1 MPPVS
6 NDQASAAKGLQTI
19 QLALQSA
26 AVFDIPPRTRRV
38 ILVGGVIGV
47 VLITAASLVSG
58 EASHIQVDK
67 IIHFTGYATLSCV
80 FVLALGPV
88 LYIPGLVALVALGF
102 GIEYLQGFTTREVDI
117 WDGVANTIGVFLG
130 ATVGLTARGVYSYI
144 RRELILSDVRR
155 NTSSWN
161 AGETILEQGAE
172 SRRIYVVKG
181 GMVRLS
187 REEDGNRTD
196 LGLLGPGDVFGVLAT
211 LERRPQQAS
220 AVAVVPSTVF
230 AMEVDDLVDG
240 EQASDR
246 PALTVIRALSRRL
259 REATEK
265 LERASGRSPGTS
277 F

>member
-1 MPPVS
+1 MLP
-6 NDQASAAKGLQTI
+6 ASRDPAAATKGLQTI

-38 ILVGGVIGV
+38 ILVGGLIGV

-67 IIHFTGYATLSCV
+67 IIHFTGYATLSGV
-80 FVLALGPV
+80 FVLALRPM
-88 LYIPGLVALVALGF
+88 LYIPGLLALVALGF
-102 GIEYLQGFTTREVDI
+102 GIEYLQGFTTREVDV

-130 ATVGLTARGVYSYI
+130 ATVGLSARGVYSYI

-155 NTSSWN
+155 NTASWA

-172 SRRIYVVKG
+172 SRRFYVVKS

-187 REEDGNRTD
+187 REHNGDRTD
-196 LGLLGPGDVFGVLAT
+196 LGLLGPGDVFGILGA
-211 LERRPQQAS
+211 LERQPQHAS
-220 AVAVVPSTVF
+220 AIAVMPSTVF
-230 AMEVDDLVDG
+230 AMEADDLIEDSQG
-240 EQASDR
+240 SNR
-246 PALTVIRALSRRL
+246 PAITVIRALTKYL

-265 LERASGRSPGTS
+265 LEGRGSLS
-277 F
+277 